1 MAGPPI
7 FSKAKRSK
15 KFDTS
20 APKIKFYKSKKG
32 KIEIVEKPVEKVGQ
46 PRPVDER
53 KLSYMQTVRILRPD
67 LTDEQ
72 LEQAWGVY
80 HALIA
85 HGLPKRE
92 RAKTAGADMK
102 ALSRQ
107 EVAALREGDIVY
119 VRMEVRR
126 SLARRI
132 RNGSLPDL

>member
-1 MAGPPI
+1 MGVNAIKKLADLDTLQGAGGIEGGEDGWAAI

-85 HGLPKRE
+85 RTGFRKEKE
-92 RAKTAGADMK
+92 RKQPVPT
-102 ALSRQ
+102 
-107 EVAALREGDIVY
+107 
-119 VRMEVRR
+119 
-126 SLARRI
+126 
-132 RNGSLPDL
+132 

>member
-67 LTDEQ
+67 LTDEE
-72 LEQAWGVY
+72 LERAWGVY

-85 HGLPKRE
+85 RADFRRE
-92 RAKTAGADMK
+92 KEK
-102 ALSRQ
+102 AA
-107 EVAALREGDIVY
+107 VPA
-119 VRMEVRR
+119 
-126 SLARRI
+126 
-132 RNGSLPDL
+132 

>member
-85 HGLPKRE
+85 RTGFRKEKE
-92 RAKTAGADMK
+92 RKQPVPT
-102 ALSRQ
+102 
-107 EVAALREGDIVY
+107 
-119 VRMEVRR
+119 
-126 SLARRI
+126 
-132 RNGSLPDL
+132 